1 MSNVYWITGASSGIG
16 KALCQEVAKNG
27 NKVIISA
34 RNEEKL
40 KAIKGENPD
49 ISILPFDL
57 ENFDSSIVEKAKAC
71 FGKIDVLVNNGGL
84 SQRSLARDT
93 TIDIYERLMKV
104 NYLGQV
110 KLTLEVLKH
119 FREIGAGQFVT
130 TSSLTGKFGTPFRSG
145 YAASKHA
152 LHGFYDSL
160 RAEEIDSNI
169 KVTIICP
176 GFVKT
181 EVSMNAVTADGTK
194 QGKMDGTLEKAYD
207 PIDFSKKMYR
217 AILSGKNEV
226 YIGGYELFGVY
237 LKRFMPNT
245 FAKVIAR
252 AKVK

>member
-1 MSNVYWITGASSGIG
+1 MSKVYWITGASSGIG
-16 KALCQEVAKNG
+16 MALCQEVVTNG

-40 KAIKGENPD
+40 TEIKGNNPN
-49 ISILPFDL
+49 IEVLAFDL
-57 ENFDSSIVEKAKAC
+57 ENFDESIVQKAIGC
-71 FGKIDVLVNNGGL
+71 FGTIDVLVNNGGL
-84 SQRSLARDT
+84 SQRSLARES
-93 TIDIYERLMKV
+93 TIEIYERIMKV
-104 NYLGQV
+104 NYFAQV
-110 KLTLEVLKH
+110 KLTLELLKY
-119 FREIGAGQFVT
+119 FREVGSGQFVT
-130 TSSLTGKFGTPFRSG
+130 TSSLTGKFGTPYRSG

-181 EVSMNAVTADGTK
+181 DVSKNAVTADGSK
-194 QGKMDGTLEKAYD
+194 QGKMDESLEKAYE
-207 PIDFSKKMYR
+207 PSEFAVKMYK
-217 AILSGKNEV
+217 AIKSQKNEA
-226 YIGGYELFGVY
+226 YIGGYEIAGIY